1 MGDINKVKTAN
12 RLKAKSV
19 TIEDEEGNIF
29 IKNVTQERAVN
40 LRVDGSKTST
50 KLKTEDA
57 LNKFKVKGS
66 SSKVKVSNSNLSV
79 EKRSETKKEK
89 VVAVQDADGNIQV
102 SGSLKLKKAE
112 KKANKEK
119 NSIEKDGNKKVGSKK
134 SSESKKE
141 KLAVVQDF
149 DGNIQVS
156 SSKELKRAEK
166 KANKEKKSTEKN
178 GNKKGGNK
186 KGGNKKGGNKKGGNK
201 KI

>member
-89 VVAVQDADGNIQV
+89 VSAGCAWLVVSMLVATERA
-102 SGSLKLKKAE
+102 
-112 KKANKEK
+112 
-119 NSIEKDGNKKVGSKK
+119 K
-134 SSESKKE
+134 SSSGKY
-141 KLAVVQDF
+141 
-149 DGNIQVS
+149 
-156 SSKELKRAEK
+156 
-166 KANKEKKSTEKN
+166 
-178 GNKKGGNK
+178 
-186 KGGNKKGGNKKGGNK
+186 
-201 KI
+201 